1 MAKRKARGQ
10 RRRRRGFASWSV
22 GKKIGAAVGGTLI
35 MLATI
40 CVVIVASKLGKIDTQ
55 KLDPK
60 KLNISQAA
68 QEEESQSQTGY
79 LNVALFGVDSRDNEL
94 GKGTRS
100 DTIMVASLN
109 RATKEVKITSV
120 YRDTLLE
127 MGDGTLNKAN
137 AAYSFGG
144 PEEAVAMLNK
154 NLDLNIQHY
163 VTVNFNALIDVI
175 DAVGGVEIDVQ
186 EEEVDFITGYATE
199 ILNVTGRESDGI
211 YGPGPQ
217 TLNGVLA
224 TAYARIRGT
233 VGDDFRRTERQRAVL
248 EQIIQK
254 AQASKLSTINK
265 IIDKVFP
272 EISTNF
278 TLTEVFTYA
287 KDAMKYKLAETSAF
301 PKDNTTDSVTGIGS
315 IVIPQTLQSNV
326 TDLHKFLFGTEAYTA
341 SDTITRIEGEI
352 EDKCGSGDWSGYDN
366 DDYVEN
372 DKHYYDDSDDEDSY
386 SDNSYSSPESSG
398 SSNNASNTDS
408 NGNSSTGNSTDN
420 SSDSGGNT
428 DGSYDDSSDLETGD
442 TQGSGATDGPDDVS
456 NSSQTGQGET
466 GGSEEEEF

>member
-1 MAKRKARGQ
+1 MAKRGT
-10 RRRRRGFASWSV
+10 RRRKRPRRGFASWSI
-22 GKKIGAAVGGTLI
+22 GKKIAAVVSGTLL
-35 MLATI
+35 MLATA
-40 CVVIVASKLGKIDTQ
+40 CVVIVANKLSKIDTQ

-60 KLNISQAA
+60 KLNISQEM
-68 QEEESQSQTGY
+68 QEGEEQSQTGY

-109 RATKEVKITSV
+109 RETKEVKIVSV

-127 MGDGTLNKAN
+127 QADGTLNKAN

-175 DAVGGVEIDVQ
+175 DAVGGVDIDVQ
-186 EEEVDFITGYATE
+186 EDEVDYITGYATE

-224 TAYARIRGT
+224 TAYARIRYT
-233 VGDDFRRTERQRAVL
+233 SGDDFRRTERQRAVL
-248 EQIIQK
+248 EQIIK
-254 AQASKLSTINK
+254 RAQSSNLSTINK

-278 TLTEVFTYA
+278 TLTEILTYA
-287 KDAMKYKLAETSAF
+287 KDAMKYKLLETSGF
-301 PKDNTTDSVTGIGS
+301 PQKNTTDSVSGIGS
-315 IVIPQTLQSNV
+315 IVIPQSLPENV
-326 TDLHKFLFGTEAYTA
+326 AELHKYLFGDESYTA
-341 SDTITRIEGEI
+341 SSTVNKIEEEI
-352 EDKCGSGDWSGYDN
+352 KAKCGSGDWSGYDN
-366 DDYVEN
+366 DSDDGSDER
-372 DKHYYDDSDDEDSY
+372 HYYDSDDDDSY
-386 SDNSYSSPESSG
+386 DPPSYSNNNSSSGNSDTSDEGSSGNISGSGNTNDDSNANDSGINDSGSGNTDDSGGSSSDSGTGDDEGSSG
-398 SSNNASNTDS
+398 SSQQ
-408 NGNSSTGNSTDN
+408 GTGNDE
-420 SSDSGGNT
+420 D
-428 DGSYDDSSDLETGD
+428 
-442 TQGSGATDGPDDVS
+442 
-456 NSSQTGQGET
+456 
-466 GGSEEEEF
+466 EES

>member
-1 MAKRKARGQ
+1 
-10 RRRRRGFASWSV
+10 
-22 GKKIGAAVGGTLI
+22 
-35 MLATI
+35 MLVTV
-40 CVVIVASKLGKIDTQ
+40 CVVIAASKLGKIDTQ

-68 QEEESQSQTGY
+68 QEEESQSQTGF

-109 RATKEVKITSV
+109 RATKEVKIVSI

-127 MGDGTLNKAN
+127 MEDGTLNKAN
-137 AAYSFGG
+137 AAYSLGG
-144 PEEAVAMLNK
+144 PEGAVAMLNK
-154 NLDLNIQHY
+154 NLDLSIQHY

-186 EEEVDFITGYATE
+186 EEEVDYITGYATE

-224 TAYARIRGT
+224 TAYARIRYT
-233 VGDDFRRTERQRAVL
+233 SGDDFRRTERQRAIL
-248 EQIIQK
+248 EQIMQK
-254 AQASKLSTINK
+254 AQASNLSTINK

-278 TLTEVFTYA
+278 TLTEILTYA
-287 KDAMKYKLAETSAF
+287 KDAMKYKLAETSGF
-301 PKDNTTDSVTGIGS
+301 PKDNTTDSVSGIGS
-315 IVIPQTLQSNV
+315 IVIPQTLQGNV
-326 TDLHKFLFGTEAYTA
+326 AELHKFLYGTEAYTV
-341 SDTITRIEGEI
+341 SGTITRIEGEI
-352 EDKCGSGDWSGYDN
+352 EDKCGSGDWSGYSN

-372 DKHYYDDSDDEDSY
+372 DKGYYNDYDDDDSSDSDSSY
-386 SDNSYSSPESSG
+386 SGSGSSG
-398 SSNNASNTDS
+398 SSGTDTDS
-408 NGNSSTGNSTDN
+408 SGGSGSNAGN
-420 SSDSGGNT
+420 SSDSSGNA
-428 DGSYDDSSDLETGD
+428 DDSYDSSS
-442 TQGSGATDGPDDVS
+442 GS
-456 NSSQTGQGET
+456 ET
-466 GGSEEEEF
+466 GGTDNSDLSDGQDDGSGSDQTDQSGTGSSEDEQL

>member
-1 MAKRKARGQ
+1 MAKRKAGRQ
-10 RRRRRGFASWSV
+10 KRRRRGFASWSV
-22 GKKIGAAVGGTLI
+22 GKKIAAVLGGTLI
-35 MLATI
+35 MLVTV
-40 CVVIVASKLGKIDTQ
+40 CVVIAASKLGKIDTQ

-68 QEEESQSQTGY
+68 QEEESQSQTGF

-109 RATKEVKITSV
+109 RATKEVKIVSI

-127 MGDGTLNKAN
+127 MEDGTLNKAN
-137 AAYSFGG
+137 AAYSLGG

-154 NLDLNIQHY
+154 NLDLSIQHY

-186 EEEVDFITGYATE
+186 EEEVDYITGYATE

-224 TAYARIRGT
+224 TAYARIRYT
-233 VGDDFRRTERQRAVL
+233 SGDDFRRTERQRAIL
-248 EQIIQK
+248 EQIMQK
-254 AQASKLSTINK
+254 AQASNLSTINK

-278 TLTEVFTYA
+278 TLTEILTYA
-287 KDAMKYKLAETSAF
+287 KDAMKYKLAETSGF
-301 PKDNTTDSVTGIGS
+301 PKDNTTDSVSGIGS
-315 IVIPQTLQSNV
+315 IVIPQTLQGNV
-326 TDLHKFLFGTEAYTA
+326 AELHKFLYGTEAYTV
-341 SDTITRIEGEI
+341 SGTITRIEGEI
-352 EDKCGSGDWSGYDN
+352 EDKCGSGDWSGYSN

-372 DKHYYDDSDDEDSY
+372 DKGYYNDYDDDDSSDSDSSY
-386 SDNSYSSPESSG
+386 SGSGSSG
-398 SSNNASNTDS
+398 SSGTDTDS
-408 NGNSSTGNSTDN
+408 SGGSGSNAGN
-420 SSDSGGNT
+420 SSDSSGNA
-428 DGSYDDSSDLETGD
+428 DDSYDSSS
-442 TQGSGATDGPDDVS
+442 GS
-456 NSSQTGQGET
+456 ET
-466 GGSEEEEF
+466 GGTDNSDLSDGQDDGSGSDQTDQSGTGSSEDEQL

>member
-1 MAKRKARGQ
+1 MAKRKAGRQ
-10 RRRRRGFASWSV
+10 KRRRRGFASWSV
-22 GKKIGAAVGGTLI
+22 GKKIAAVLGGTLI
-35 MLATI
+35 MLVTV

-68 QEEESQSQTGY
+68 QEEESQSQTGF

-109 RATKEVKITSV
+109 RATKEVKIVSI

-127 MGDGTLNKAN
+127 MEDGTLNKAN

-154 NLDLNIQHY
+154 NLDLSIQHY

-186 EEEVDFITGYATE
+186 EEEVDYITGYATE

-224 TAYARIRGT
+224 TAYARIRHT
-233 VGDDFRRTERQRAVL
+233 SGDDFRRTERQRAIL
-248 EQIIQK
+248 EQIMQK
-254 AQASKLSTINK
+254 AQASNLSTINK

-278 TLTEVFTYA
+278 TLTEILTYA
-287 KDAMKYKLAETSAF
+287 KDAMKYKLAETSGF
-301 PKDNTTDSVTGIGS
+301 PKDNTTDSVNGIGS
-315 IVIPQTLQSNV
+315 IVIPQTLQGNV
-326 TDLHKFLFGTEAYTA
+326 AELHKFLYGTEAYTV

-352 EDKCGSGDWSGYDN
+352 EDKCGSGDWSGYNN

-372 DKHYYDDSDDEDSY
+372 DKGYYDDYDDDYSSDSDSSY
-386 SDNSYSSPESSG
+386 SDSGSSG
-398 SSNNASNTDS
+398 SSGTDTDS
-408 NGNSSTGNSTDN
+408 SEGSGSGAGNSSDDSGNADDSYDSSSGSETGGTDN
-420 SSDSGGNT
+420 SDLSDGQD
-428 DGSYDDSSDLETGD
+428 DGSGSDQTDQGGTGSSEDEQL
-442 TQGSGATDGPDDVS
+442 
-456 NSSQTGQGET
+456 
-466 GGSEEEEF
+466 

>member
-1 MAKRKARGQ
+1 MAKRKAGRQ
-10 RRRRRGFASWSV
+10 KRRRRGFASWSV
-22 GKKIGAAVGGTLI
+22 GKKIAAVLGGTLI
-35 MLATI
+35 MLVTV

-68 QEEESQSQTGY
+68 QEEESQSQTGF

-109 RATKEVKITSV
+109 RATKEVKIVSI

-127 MGDGTLNKAN
+127 MEDGTLNKAN

-154 NLDLNIQHY
+154 NLDLSIQHY

-186 EEEVDFITGYATE
+186 EEEVDYITGYATE

-224 TAYARIRGT
+224 TAYARIRHT
-233 VGDDFRRTERQRAVL
+233 SGDDFRRTERQRAIL
-248 EQIIQK
+248 EQIMQK
-254 AQASKLSTINK
+254 AQASNLSTINK

-278 TLTEVFTYA
+278 TLTEILTYA
-287 KDAMKYKLAETSAF
+287 KDAMKYKLAETSGF
-301 PKDNTTDSVTGIGS
+301 PKDNTTDSVNGIGS
-315 IVIPQTLQSNV
+315 IVIPQTLQGNV
-326 TDLHKFLFGTEAYTA
+326 AELHKFLYGTEAYTV

-352 EDKCGSGDWSGYDN
+352 EDKCGSGDWSGYNN

-372 DKHYYDDSDDEDSY
+372 DKGYYDDYDDDYSSDSDSSY
-386 SDNSYSSPESSG
+386 SGSGSSG
-398 SSNNASNTDS
+398 SSGTDTDS
-408 NGNSSTGNSTDN
+408 SEGSGSGAGNSSDGSGNADDSYDSSSDSETGGTDN
-420 SSDSGGNT
+420 SDLSDGQD
-428 DGSYDDSSDLETGD
+428 DGSGSDQTDQGGTGSSEDEQL
-442 TQGSGATDGPDDVS
+442 
-456 NSSQTGQGET
+456 
-466 GGSEEEEF
+466 

>member
-1 MAKRKARGQ
+1 MAKRNARKQ
-10 RRRRRGFASWSV
+10 KRRRRGFASWTV
-22 GKKIGAAVGGTLI
+22 GKKVAAVIGGTLM
-35 MLATI
+35 MLATV
-40 CVVIVASKLGKIDTQ
+40 CVVIVASKLSKIDTQ

-68 QEEESQSQTGY
+68 QEEESQNQTGF

-100 DTIMVASLN
+100 DTIMIASLN

-127 MGDGTLNKAN
+127 QADGTLNKAN

-154 NLDLNIQHY
+154 NLDMNIQHY

-186 EEEVDFITGYATE
+186 EDEVDYITGYATE

-224 TAYARIRGT
+224 TAYARIRYT
-233 VGDDFRRTERQRAVL
+233 SGDDFRRTERQRAIL
-248 EQIIQK
+248 EQIIKK
-254 AQASKLSTINK
+254 AQASNISTINK

-278 TLTEVFTYA
+278 TLTEVLTYA
-287 KDAMKYKLAETSAF
+287 KDAMQYKLGETCGF
-301 PKDNTTDSVTGIGS
+301 PKDNTTDSVSGIGS
-315 IVIPQTLQSNV
+315 IVIPQTLSSNV
-326 TDLHKFLFGTEAYTA
+326 VEIHKFLFGTEDYTV
-341 SDTITRIEGEI
+341 SSTVTKIEEEI
-352 EDKCGSGDWSGYDN
+352 ADKCGKGDWSGYED
-366 DDYVEN
+366 DDYDEGQRN
-372 DKHYYDDSDDEDSY
+372 YYDDDDDDSSSDS
-386 SDNSYSSPESSG
+386 STNYSSSNSSG
-398 SSNNASNTDS
+398 S
-408 NGNSSTGNSTDN
+408 GN
-420 SSDSGGNT
+420 SSDSNIGDT
-428 DGSYDDSSDLETGD
+428 DDSSQNSDSS
-442 TQGSGATDGPDDVS
+442 QGSSSDLDSDDDAQGSDLSDGQND
-456 NSSQTGQGET
+456 NSSSGQTGQEGT
-466 GGSEEEEF
+466 GGYEDEES